1 LSFSRVF
8 CSRRTLD
15 ESAYGILPII
25 VRRLL
30 PGELALWWRDDLLLP
45 MLAAIPL
52 AVLALGMAFAHMAR
66 WTVFSSV
73 AAVGAVSLSPPP

>member
-1 LSFSRVF
+1 
-8 CSRRTLD
+8 
-15 ESAYGILPII
+15 
-25 VRRLL
+25 
-30 PGELALWWRDDLLLP
+30 